1 MKKKTMMAESPMDTQ
16 DATDVA
22 IEAMNLYEMGEHAR
36 ALRLTRQYLASD
48 GEEDAEVWTLHAML
62 AMELDNVAEA
72 DAAISCAEDLVADD
86 ELAMEVRSL
95 VNERKRLALGAKNLH
110 EQSWRADGNDVE
122 NGLALHRSLRAIGQV
137 EEANALERQLRL
149 RFRGDDHVRAA
160 LNDARF
166 SDSWIHARTS
176 QSKAASATSDGRPLA
191 RHGFTAWLKR
201 FLNVT
206 EQGRNPFAGLGF
218 GQKMV
223 LGGKWM
229 LAVICIC
236 HVAAVIVGA
245 LAVCVM
251 EPAGWL
257 LLGVAALV
265 MTSKARG
272 KQHGRRKEE

>member
-1 MKKKTMMAESPMDTQ
+1 MKKKTMTAESPMDTQ

-22 IEAMNLYEMGEHAR
+22 VEAMDLYETGECAR

-48 GEEDAEVWTLHAML
+48 GGEDAEAWTLHAML
-62 AMELDNVAEA
+62 AMELDNIAEA
-72 DAAISCAEDLVADD
+72 DMAIGRAEDLGADD
-86 ELAMEVRSL
+86 ELAMEARSL
-95 VNERKRLALGAKNLH
+95 VNERKRLALDAKNLH
-110 EQSWRADGNDVE
+110 EQSWRADGDDVE

-206 EQGRNPFAGLGF
+206 EQGKNPFAGLGF

-229 LAVICIC
+229 LAVICIF

-257 LLGVAALV
+257 ILGVAALV